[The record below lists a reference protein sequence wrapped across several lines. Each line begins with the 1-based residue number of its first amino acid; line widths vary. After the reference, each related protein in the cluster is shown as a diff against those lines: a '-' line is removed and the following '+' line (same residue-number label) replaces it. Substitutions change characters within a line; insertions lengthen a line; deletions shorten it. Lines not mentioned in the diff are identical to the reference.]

1 MGRVAPEARAVCG
14 SYNPAA
20 ANLSHTVHTFRF
32 SMPLPGDTHAYELT
46 HLRYML
52 HPVVESAAEA
62 SFLVGDQFRAR
73 LLTLAALASSDTE
86 PKGERGGSG
95 RGEGAEGIGGAIAP
109 ASTRTRRRAAAS

>member
-52 HPVVESAAEA
+52 H
-62 SFLVGDQFRAR
+62 GTTMQRR
-73 LLTLAALASSDTE
+73 LCSIRAALHL
-86 PKGERGGSG
+86 PNL
-95 RGEGAEGIGGAIAP
+95 
-109 ASTRTRRRAAAS
+109 STQ